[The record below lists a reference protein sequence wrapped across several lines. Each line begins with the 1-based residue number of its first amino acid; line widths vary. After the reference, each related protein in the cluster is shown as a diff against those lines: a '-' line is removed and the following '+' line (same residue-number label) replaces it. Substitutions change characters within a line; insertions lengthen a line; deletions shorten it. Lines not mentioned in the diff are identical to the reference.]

1 MAEAYREESYEEEHR
16 RAVDFNAAMSA
27 GLLIGLLIA
36 LFPRGSP
43 WSGITFFSPTV
54 MGRTLTELGGSF
66 LSSLGAHLALS
77 VGYAI
82 IIGLIVDKLRRVKA
96 VIAGGVAGAVLFL
109 LNWAVFK
116 FLVTDG
122 TTRESLVLFTH
133 VAFGLITAGAYK
145 GLSKPPA
152 GARIAA
158 DDREASRKQHL

>member
-1 MAEAYREESYEEEHR
+1 MAEAYREGTYEEEHGR
-16 RAVDFNAAMSA
+16 GVDFNAAMSA
-27 GLLIGLLIA
+27 GLLVGLLIA

-43 WSGITFFSPTV
+43 WSGVTFFSPTV
-54 MGRTLTELGGSF
+54 MGRTLTELSESF
-66 LSSLGAHLALS
+66 LMSLGAHLALAI
-77 VGYAI
+77 GYAI

-96 VIAGGVAGAVLFL
+96 VIAGGIVGAVLFL

-133 VAFGLITAGAYK
+133 IAFGLITAGAYK
-145 GLSKPPA
+145 GLSKPPVL
-152 GARIAA
+152 RVVA